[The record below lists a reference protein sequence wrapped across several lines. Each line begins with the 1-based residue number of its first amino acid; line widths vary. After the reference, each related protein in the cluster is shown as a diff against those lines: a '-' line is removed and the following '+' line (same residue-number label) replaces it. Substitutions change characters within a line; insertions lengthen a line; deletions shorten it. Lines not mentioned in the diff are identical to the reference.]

1 MTFRD
6 CQIIKKRQICST
18 LIKWIKSY
26 LVLQEIIKKF
36 LPLCIEFLLN
46 VIINDAFNDR
56 NIKDQTILINTLS
69 SSFYLFEVEDSD
81 FNSVINKFINLFS
94 SSDNTKGET
103 FKNVSEQII
112 CNLRFLSNE

>member
-1 MTFRD
+1 MD
-6 CQIIKKRQICST
+6 KIILNIARNYEE
-18 LIKWIKSY
+18 L
-26 LVLQEIIKKF
+26 LH
-36 LPLCIEFLLN
+36 LCIEYLLN
-46 VIINDAFNDR
+46 VIINDGFNDR

-81 FNSVINKFINLFS
+81 FNSVINKFINLLS
-94 SSDNTKGET
+94 SSDNKKGET